1 MTEQAKHSDSTVN
14 LNPIMKILPNRLRKK
29 YHELFQIISFYSRDF
44 HRIILAL
51 LAISIVLGLM
61 ETFQIVLLY
70 PILNATFNLQDQ
82 GGSLFEPLYNL
93 VRNAFNLP
101 DIVSFCLLFILLV
114 FLTFVVSLVYKY
126 LSVTFTREVI
136 NKTKRA
142 IFNKI
147 MTNDYRYFVETQRG
161 DILYTVVSAPD
172 KIRDFLDYATSIFSD
187 FIIIVTIL
195 IMMLFVSVPGVILM
209 VVGGL
214 VFIQLFRYVG
224 KKVAYR
230 LGKLRLWSVQSE
242 NEVIQGYV
250 QGIRQIR
257 SVSGDAYW
265 KEKYNGALRNYWDKY
280 SRYNLFKFLPN
291 AILQFFFFSIIGVIV
306 IFLFYLYQE
315 DFLYII
321 PVLGTFAFSA
331 LKVLPRASNI
341 GNNYMYT
348 LDAFPN
354 LERVYYFLNDSRYTT
369 IKNGTKVFKKLSS
382 DIVFD
387 NVSFSYYK
395 HQEMVESV
403 NLTIRKNKITAL
415 VGHSGSGK
423 STLISLLLRYYDVSN
438 GRILVNGIDLPEYDL
453 TTYLQKIGYVSQDTF
468 IYHASVR
475 ENIAFGGEFSDDQII
490 RSAEKA
496 NIHPFIVTL
505 PNGYDTIVGDQGLT
519 LSGGE
524 KQRIAIARA
533 LVREPEILV
542 LDEATSNL
550 DNKSEAIVQDS
561 INRVSENV
569 TVFVIA
575 HRLSTIR
582 KADTIY
588 VMRKGRIIESGT
600 HDELMQKQEAYFE
613 LYQTDA

>member
-1 MTEQAKHSDSTVN
+1 
-14 LNPIMKILPNRLRKK
+14 MKILPNTIREK
-29 YHELFQIISFYSRDF
+29 YHELFKIISFYSRDF
-44 HRIILAL
+44 HRVILAL
-51 LAISIVLGLM
+51 IAISIVLGLM
-61 ETFQIVLLY
+61 ETFQIILLY
-70 PILNATFNLQDQ
+70 PILNATFNFQDQ
-82 GGSLFEPLYNL
+82 GSSLFEPLYTL

-114 FLTFVVSLVYKY
+114 FLTFVVSLFYKY
-126 LSVTFTREVI
+126 LSVKFTREVI
-136 NKTKRA
+136 TKTKGA
-142 IFNKI
+142 IFDKI
-147 MTNDYRYFVETQRG
+147 ASNDYRYFVQTKRG
-161 DILYTVVSAPD
+161 DILYTVISAPE

-187 FIIIVTIL
+187 FIIILTIL
-195 IMMLFVSVPGVILM
+195 TMMLFVSVPGVVLM

-230 LGKLRLWSVQSE
+230 MGKLRLRSVQSE

-257 SVSGDAYW
+257 SVSGDAFW
-265 KEKYNGALRNYWDKY
+265 REKYNGALRNYWDRYVKY
-280 SRYNLFKFLPN
+280 SIFKFLPN

-306 IFLFYLYQE
+306 IFLYYLYQE
-315 DFLYII
+315 NFLYVI
-321 PVLGTFAFSA
+321 PLLGTFAFSA

-354 LERVYYFLNDSRYTT
+354 LERVYHFLNDPRYTT
-369 IKNGTKVFKKLSS
+369 IKNGTKAFEKLTS
-382 DIVFD
+382 DIIFD
-387 NVSFSYYK
+387 DVSFAYYD

-403 NLTIRKNKITAL
+403 NLSIRKNKITAL

-423 STLISLLLRYYDVSN
+423 STLISLLLRYYDVSR
-438 GRILVNGIDLPEYDL
+438 GRILVNGIDLSEYDL
-453 TTYLQKIGYVSQDTF
+453 PTYLRKVGYVSQDTF
-468 IYHASVR
+468 IYHTTIR
-475 ENIAFGGEFSDDQII
+475 ENIAFGGEFSDDLII

-496 NIHPFIVTL
+496 NIHSFIANL
-505 PNGYDTIVGDQGLT
+505 PMGYDTIVGDEGLT
-519 LSGGE
+519 ISGGE

-533 LVREPEILV
+533 LVREPEILI

-561 INRVSENV
+561 INRISENI
-569 TVFVIA
+569 TVFVVA

-582 KADTIY
+582 KADNIY
-588 VMRKGRIIESGT
+588 VMGNGRIIESGN
-600 HDELMQKQEAYFE
+600 HDELMQKRGAYFE